1 MTMASRSKYVWQ
13 YTSRFSKEQPK
24 RPAPYKAVK
33 VSNYRFLQNLF
44 KVSIKF
50 IPQSRSLRYHKCK
63 EKTHK
68 NNNDGTRHIRCK
80 MAVFII
86 GISLPAMRGRRPTQ
100 YTERHGNTP

>member
-1 MTMASRSKYVWQ
+1 MTRQALRLKHNDNTLLYLAA
-13 YTSRFSKEQPK
+13 FLI
-24 RPAPYKAVK
+24 PAA
-33 VSNYRFLQNLF
+33 LMLILF
-44 KVSIKF
+44 IRLNVTPFGNRGVGI
-50 IPQSRSLRYHKCK
+50 
-63 EKTHK
+63 K